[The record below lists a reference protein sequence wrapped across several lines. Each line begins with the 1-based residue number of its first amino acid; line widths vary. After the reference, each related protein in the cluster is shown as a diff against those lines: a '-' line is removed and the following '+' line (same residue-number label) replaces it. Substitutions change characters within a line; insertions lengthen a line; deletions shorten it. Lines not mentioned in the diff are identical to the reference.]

1 MKQNKNK
8 KSHPVGWWTE
18 EHCKEV
24 ALLCKSNGELQRK
37 FSGAYNAARKNGW
50 MNSYT
55 WFEKKK
61 DKKNYTKEQCK
72 EIALKYNTLKDFRIN
87 EPYAYNRCIDKK
99 WLKDFT
105 WLKHKDTITWTPEL
119 CIEIAKKC
127 KTRTEFHNNC
137 GGAWNAAK
145 RFGCLDEIMKILPE
159 SVYHKMTQVWKYV
172 IYVYEDIENKV
183 AYVGLTKN
191 IQIRHS
197 NHKEESDKVAKY
209 FMELNL
215 IVPEPRI
222 VYENLSADEAKEK
235 EAEVHFK
242 YKNDGWILLDSE
254 QNLGN
259 LGGGIIKWTREKVLK
274 EASKY
279 ETKSEFS
286 KNCLGAYVA
295 ALKNGWINDK
305 VWKEIKKPDGY
316 WDYNKCYNAARE
328 CKTNSEF
335 FKKYPTAYEQSYK
348 NKWLQEFDWLERRDK
363 HPSGYWTEERCY
375 ELAKRYTTLKDFCDE
390 NPRAESAA
398 RRNNWIDSYTWLKR
412 NRGPWTKDE
421 CREVA
426 MLCKTVTEFQEKY
439 NGAYQAATKNRWTK
453 EYTWMIMN
461 TRLKWTKEKCQ
472 EASKSCKTLKEFY
485 KKYAGA
491 YDSAKRNNWLN
502 EFTWLERNMPSGY
515 WTEETCYNA
524 AKECKTLE
532 EFKKKYSGGYDYAV
546 RHKWTKTYTWFERTK
561 NQPGYWTYERCL
573 ECAKDCKSV
582 KEFKTKYNKAYQAAI
597 RNNWYKDYNWLEGKK
612 TK

>member
-197 NHKEESDKVAKY
+197 NHKEERDKVAKY
-209 FMELNL
+209 FMDLNL

-254 QNLGN
+254 QNLGK
-259 LGGGIIKWTREKVLK
+259 LGGGIIKQTRKKVLK

-286 KNCLGAYVA
+286 KNCLRAYVA
-295 ALKNGWINDK
+295 ELRNEYINDK
-305 VWKEIKKPDGY
+305 VQK
-316 WDYNKCYNAARE
+316 
-328 CKTNSEF
+328 
-335 FKKYPTAYEQSYK
+335 
-348 NKWLQEFDWLERRDK
+348 
-363 HPSGYWTEERCY
+363 
-375 ELAKRYTTLKDFCDE
+375 
-390 NPRAESAA
+390 
-398 RRNNWIDSYTWLKR
+398 
-412 NRGPWTKDE
+412 
-421 CREVA
+421 
-426 MLCKTVTEFQEKY
+426 
-439 NGAYQAATKNRWTK
+439 
-453 EYTWMIMN
+453 
-461 TRLKWTKEKCQ
+461 
-472 EASKSCKTLKEFY
+472 
-485 KKYAGA
+485 
-491 YDSAKRNNWLN
+491 
-502 EFTWLERNMPSGY
+502 
-515 WTEETCYNA
+515 
-524 AKECKTLE
+524 
-532 EFKKKYSGGYDYAV
+532 
-546 RHKWTKTYTWFERTK
+546 
-561 NQPGYWTYERCL
+561 
-573 ECAKDCKSV
+573 
-582 KEFKTKYNKAYQAAI
+582 
-597 RNNWYKDYNWLEGKK
+597 
-612 TK
+612 